1 MDNSCSIC
9 GNSCLK
15 YILFDLVRFV
25 RFLLEEHSFY
35 NFLIQFFYNFE
46 RSDPLLS
53 HFTTTL
59 RPLFM

>member
-46 RSDPLLS
+46 RSDP
-53 HFTTTL
+53 
-59 RPLFM
+59 